1 MHIDQLD
8 QMLYKYLVHRY
19 LQYNH
24 HYNNNLQLHVHKIFI
39 AFVQLEFS
47 LKPNCHTSKC
57 NKVLHDSI
65 INDSNNLLLTG
76 LKVIPLQF
84 SLEVAPPSVFLLTKL
99 IA

>member
-1 MHIDQLD
+1 M
-8 QMLYKYLVHRY
+8 HRY

-24 HYNNNLQLHVHKIFI
+24 HYNNILHLHEHKIFI

-47 LKPNCHTSKC
+47 LKPNCNTSEF

-65 INDSNNLLLTG
+65 INDSNNLLITG

-84 SLEVAPPSVFLLTKL
+84 SLEVASPSVFLLTKL
-99 IA
+99 NA

>member
-1 MHIDQLD
+1 M
-8 QMLYKYLVHRY
+8 
-19 LQYNH
+19 
-24 HYNNNLQLHVHKIFI
+24 HKISI

-65 INDSNNLLLTG
+65 INDSNNLLITG
-76 LKVIPLQF
+76 LKIMPQQL
-84 SLEVAPPSVFLLTKL
+84 SLEVASPSVFLLTKL

>member
-1 MHIDQLD
+1 M
-8 QMLYKYLVHRY
+8 
-19 LQYNH
+19 
-24 HYNNNLQLHVHKIFI
+24 HKIFI

-65 INDSNNLLLTG
+65 INDSNNLLITG

-84 SLEVAPPSVFLLTKL
+84 SLEFVSPSVFLLTKL
-99 IA
+99 FA